1 MPRFSV
7 HNRPNAAPEPGG
19 AVKQRVPKPK
29 WLKVPAPGGPRYEAI
44 RQRLKGLNLHTVCQE
59 AQCPNMGECWGGGTA
74 TIMLMGDTCTR
85 GCRFCA
91 VETGRPGPLDPS
103 EPENTARA
111 VAAMG
116 VDYIVITSV
125 NRDDLPDG
133 GAFHFAKT
141 VTMLRELAPQVM
153 VEVLVPDFQGRL
165 ASVDA
170 LIEAGPEVI
179 AHNVETVP
187 RLSRRVRDARASFEQ
202 SLTVLNHIDQAGKG
216 RGPGGVDILA
226 KTSIMMGL
234 GETEPEVQEA
244 LERLRAVGTDVVTF
258 GQYLQPSP
266 KHHEVVEFVTPAVF
280 DAWAERALAMGFVYV
295 ASGPLVRSSYRAG
308 EYYLRAHL
316 DAARGGAVGEGHGRS

>member
-7 HNRPNAAPEPGG
+7 QKSRTAAGP
-19 AVKQRVPKPK
+19 AAARVPKPR
-29 WLKVPAPGGPRYEAI
+29 WLKVPAAGGPRYEAI
-44 RQRLKGLNLHTVCQE
+44 RRRLEGLGLHTVCQE

-74 TIMLMGDTCTR
+74 TIMLMGGTCTR

-91 VETGRPGPLDPS
+91 VETGRPAPLDPR
-103 EPENTARA
+103 EPESAARA

-133 GAFHFAKT
+133 GAFHFART
-141 VTMLRELAPQVM
+141 VTTLRGLAPQVM
-153 VEVLVPDFQGRL
+153 IEVLVPDFQGRL

-187 RLSRRVRDARASFEQ
+187 RLSRTVRDARASFEQ
-202 SLTVLNHIDQAGKG
+202 SLGVLAHVKAAGRG

-226 KTSIMMGL
+226 KTSIMLGL
-234 GETEPEVQEA
+234 GEGEAEVQES

-258 GQYLQPSP
+258 GQYLRPSP
-266 KHHEVVEFVTPAVF
+266 KHHEVVEYVEPAVF
-280 DAWAERALAMGFVYV
+280 DAWADRARAMGFLYV

-308 EYYLRAHL
+308 EYYLHAHL
-316 DAARGGAVGEGHGRS
+316 AQARRERGVAS